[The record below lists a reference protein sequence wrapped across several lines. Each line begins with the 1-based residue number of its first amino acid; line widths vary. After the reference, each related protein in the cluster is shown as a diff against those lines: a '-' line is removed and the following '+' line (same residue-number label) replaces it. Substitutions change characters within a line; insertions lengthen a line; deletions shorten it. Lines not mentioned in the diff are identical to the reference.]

1 MPPAKR
7 PPPKRP
13 TKRAAKPRGAP
24 LVDAMAQ
31 AAWAEADTALAEA
44 IVECGRA
51 ARAKRAAERTEAL
64 ALTSQALARAARRR
78 GLARLGKSGALED
91 YDPHRH
97 DLTLSQKR
105 APSRVRIVEEGV
117 ARGGEVLVKAR
128 AKPARAKRT

>member
-7 PPPKRP
+7 PPQQRP

-24 LVDAMAQ
+24 MVDALAQ
-31 AAWAEADTALAEA
+31 AAWAEADAALAEA

-51 ARAKRAAERTEAL
+51 MKAKRADDRTEAL
-64 ALTSQALARAARRR
+64 ALTSQALSRAARRR
-78 GLARLGKSGALED
+78 GLARLGKTGALED

-97 DLTLSQKR
+97 ELALSQKR
-105 APSRVRIVEEGV
+105 APGRVRIVEEGV

-128 AKPARAKRT
+128 AKPARTKRK